1 MHFTNLLV
9 AYDSSDLSKKALHY
23 AYNLV
28 KDHAA
33 GILHVVHVYQFPT
46 IVMGEAM
53 LPTPASVDQEYSEQ
67 AEKILD
73 EARRLLSG
81 FPNTTYVLRQGQP
94 PYELLEY
101 AKEQGCDLIVMGS
114 RGLGGIKE
122 FLLGSVSHHVVQES
136 RIPVLIVK

>member
-1 MHFTNLLV
+1 MHFSNLLV

-23 AYNLV
+23 AHNLV
-28 KDHAA
+28 KDNAA
-33 GILHVVHVYQFPT
+33 GSLHVAHVYQFPT
-46 IVMGEAM
+46 IVMGEAI

-73 EARRLLSG
+73 EARSLLSDY
-81 FPNTTYVLRQGQP
+81 PNTTYVLRQGQP
-94 PYELLEY
+94 AFELLEY

-114 RGLGGIKE
+114 RGLGGIRE

>member
-1 MHFTNLLV
+1 MHFSNLLV

-28 KDHAA
+28 KDNPA
-33 GILHVVHVYQFPT
+33 GNLHLVYVYQFPT
-46 IVMGEAM
+46 VVLGEAII
-53 LPTPASVDQEYSEQ
+53 PTPTSVDEEYSEQ
-67 AEKILD
+67 AKKIM
-73 EARRLLSG
+73 EGARSLLSDY
-81 FPNTTYVLRQGQP
+81 PNTTYALRQGQP
-94 PYELLEY
+94 AFELLEY
-101 AKEQGCDLIVMGS
+101 AQEHICDLIVMGS